1 MIFSFLPKRKMDAD
15 DPMAPMFP
23 RTNPFRDFWDYIR
36 ESRPHRWTSLGLA
49 MAIGFVLIWGLNRY
63 LVRPIPQETKLV
75 YFENFNEN
83 RSDADV
89 RRDWV
94 ERLKQANQRNAKR
107 RAQYQEMAKMMNIP
121 YDASQADADTEA
133 ILNAN
138 YDEFIRTGKLP
149 DEVLAKPKKPAEN
162 PPAK

>member
-1 MIFSFLPKRKMDAD
+1 MFSLIPKRKMDAD

-23 RTNPFRDFWDYIR
+23 RVNPFRDFWDYMR

-49 MAIGFVLIWGLNRY
+49 MAICFLLVWGLNRF

-75 YFENFNEN
+75 YFESFDVN

-94 ERLKQANQRNAKR
+94 ERLKAVNERNAKR
-107 RAQYQEMAKMMNIP
+107 RAKYQEMAKLMGIE

-149 DEVLAKPKKPAEN
+149 DAVLAKPKKPLEKTA
-162 PPAK
+162 P